1 MDAQSIF
8 LRRGDNGIFFPPIAE
23 RNRFG
28 YSPSMSAKLKPQFT
42 AIIQRSEK
50 WFVALCPELDVVS
63 QGKTVE
69 EARRNVTEAVELFLE
84 TASPSEI
91 KRRLSKETYIAP
103 LSVAMA

>member
-1 MDAQSIF
+1 MLTIYQLLTMEFIVTIAQWS
-8 LRRGDNGIFFPPIAE
+8 
-23 RNRFG
+23 RFG
-28 YSPSMSAKLKPQFT
+28 YSPDMNSKSRSQFT

-69 EARRNVTEAVELFLE
+69 EARRNITEAVELFLE

-103 LSVAMA
+103 LAVAV

>member
-1 MDAQSIF
+1 MKNFVVAIAQK
-8 LRRGDNGIFFPPIAE
+8 GP
-23 RNRFG
+23 FG
-28 YSPSMSAKLKPQFT
+28 YSPDMSSKFKPQFT

-69 EARRNVTEAVELFLE
+69 EARRNITEAVELFLE

-103 LSVAMA
+103 LAVTV

>member
-1 MDAQSIF
+1 M
-8 LRRGDNGIFFPPIAE
+8 NP
-23 RNRFG
+23 RF
-28 YSPSMSAKLKPQFT
+28 KPQFT

-50 WFVALCPELDVVS
+50 WFIALCPELDVVS

-91 KRRLSKETYIAP
+91 KRRMSKEIYIAP
-103 LSVAMA
+103 LTVAV

>member
-1 MDAQSIF
+1 MNSKF
-8 LRRGDNGIFFPPIAE
+8 
-23 RNRFG
+23 
-28 YSPSMSAKLKPQFT
+28 KPQFT